1 MSVTATGTTELA
13 RMKAMQGRTIAVRNA
28 LDKASVEMTTN
39 EKQDRYE
46 ATGGT

>member
-13 RMKAMQGRTIAVRNA
+13 RMKAMQARTVQVRNA

-39 EKQDRYE
+39 EKQDRYGRR
-46 ATGGT
+46 AGT